1 MKSWVFTFRVE
12 PPHMQT
18 LMVKSG
24 GSVFDAAYSRWLRQ
38 WYLVA
43 GSYMEQIAEPQ
54 FIWCSDEYARE
65 HPRESA
71 HRQHVSIRQSKRPVQ
86 LSLSLS

>member
-24 GSVFDAAYSRWLRQ
+24 GSVFDAAYSRLLGQ

-43 GSYMEQIAEPQ
+43 GSYMEQISEPQ
-54 FIWCSDEYARE
+54 FIFVSDEYARE
-65 HPRESA
+65 HPRHWLVA
-71 HRQHVSIRQSKRPVQ
+71 PTVSVRHKKKDVQ
-86 LSLSLS
+86 LSFPL